1 MTTNSASYNPDVLSC
16 LANLSNDE
24 VFTPPDVVNDM
35 LDMLPDSLWKNPS
48 ATFLDPCCKT
58 GVFLREI
65 AKRLNTG
72 LASLPEYAGDQN
84 LQKRL
89 DHIFKK
95 QLYGIAITELT
106 SLLSRRSVY
115 CSKTANGKYSVTTF
129 DSENGHIYFSDCAH
143 TWQNGK
149 CTFCGASESEYGS
162 RENLES
168 HAYQFIHN
176 ATPEEIN
183 NMKFDVIIG
192 NPPYQLTTAGEDNG
206 AQAKPI
212 YQNFVEEAIKLQ
224 PKYIVMITPSRW
236 FSGGWGLDDFRSS
249 MLNSDHIR
257 ILHDFQ
263 NSSDCF
269 TGVEIKGG
277 ISYFLFDN
285 NYKGVCTFY
294 SHEQNKIKSVSNRF
308 LHEKDCDVLIRYNE
322 LIPIY
327 RKVSTHN
334 KFKSFETIVSGRS
347 PFGLNTNHYGSKQQE
362 NGTIPYFE
370 RNGFTYIE
378 KNKISKNQEW
388 ISKYKLFIAKTA
400 EDGKL
405 PGKVIGK
412 ITRGPIGTVCS
423 GTYLTV
429 GPFINEKQMINTEK
443 YMQTK
448 FFRILVSINK
458 ISQDAYAKVYSS
470 VPMQDFSDK
479 SDIDWSQSVSN
490 IDKQLFKKYN
500 LTQEEISFIESM
512 IRPMDSSSE
521 GSENE

>member
-1 MTTNSASYNPDVLSC
+1 MITNSASYNPDVLSC

-35 LDMLPDSLWKNPS
+35 LDMLPDSLWKNPD

-89 DHIFKK
+89 DHIFKT

-129 DSENGHIYFSDCAH
+129 DSENGHIYFSDCSH

-192 NPPYQLTTAGEDNG
+192 NPPYQLTTGGGQG
-206 AQAKPI
+206 ATATPI
-212 YQNFVEEAIKLQ
+212 YQFFFQKSIDLR
-224 PKYIVMITPSRW
+224 PHYISMIIPSRW
-236 FSGGWGLDDFRSS
+236 TTGGLHLDNFRNQILHDDR
-249 MLNSDHIR
+249 MQ
-257 ILHDFQ
+257 ILHDFIDS
-263 NSSDCF
+263 NDCF
-269 TGVEIKGG
+269 SGVG
-277 ISYFLFDN
+277 ISGGVCYFLWNRD
-285 NYKGVCTFY
+285 Y
-294 SHEQNKIKSVSNRF
+294 HNKCDIFVHNKENISEMKRS
-308 LHEKDCDVLIRYNE
+308 LLEKECNTYIRYNE
-322 LIPIY
+322 AVNIVKKIISA
-327 RKVSTHN
+327 KKNSIIN
-334 KFKSFETIVSGRS
+334 IVSERDPYGFISSFMGSRQTSICNIKVYAKQRITYVQRS
-347 PFGLNTNHYGSKQQE
+347 DVHYSVD
-362 NGTIPYFE
+362 T
-370 RNGFTYIE
+370 
-378 KNKISKNQEW
+378 ISKWKVFVSKANGAASSQAPFCV
-388 ISKYKLFIAKTA
+388 ISKPFIGEPNTCCTETFLK
-400 EDGKL
+400 
-405 PGKVIGK
+405 IGSFQTENESK
-412 ITRGPIGTVCS
+412 NVCS
-423 GTYLTV
+423 YLS
-429 GPFINEKQMINTEK
+429 
-443 YMQTK
+443 TK
-448 FFRILVSINK
+448 FTRLLILLNK
-458 ISQDAYAKVYSS
+458 STQNAYRQVYRF

-479 SDIDWSQSVSN
+479 SDIDWSQSVNN
-490 IDKQLFKKYN
+490 IDRQLYKKYN